1 MPYWNFEYTKAVT
14 YTVVIPVPYADNQ
27 LLCSLDLQPEVPS
40 NTTTIGLAVGRPTF
54 AISPKITIYEG
65 QKSEIFRGGGGH
77 APRPSRHAKYTLIV

>member
-1 MPYWNFEYTKAVT
+1 MS
-14 YTVVIPVPYADNQ
+14 YADNQ
-27 LLCSLDLQPEVPS
+27 LLCSLDLRPEAPS

-77 APRPSRHAKYTLIV
+77 ALRPSRCAKYALIA